1 MGYSTMLM
9 GKGFDQPRNS
19 VNQIVQYLI
28 ENPFQTETEIQENVF
43 DYFRY
48 GYRQLESNKKY
59 ADLLRRGLAKGYY
72 KRFLWKK
79 KSDSRNLYRY
89 YVPTSV
95 KENFLKN
102 N

>member
-1 MGYSTMLM
+1 MGYSTMLL

-19 VNQIVQYLI
+19 VNQIVEHLI
-28 ENPFQTETEIQENVF
+28 KFPFQTESEIQEDVF
-43 DYFRY
+43 GYFRNETW
-48 GYRQLESNKKY
+48 ESNKKY
-59 ADLLRRGLAKGYY
+59 ADMLRRGLSKGLY
-72 KRFLWKK
+72 KRILWKK

>member
-1 MGYSTMLM
+1 
-9 GKGFDQPRNS
+9 
-19 VNQIVQYLI
+19 
-28 ENPFQTETEIQENVF
+28 
-43 DYFRY
+43 
-48 GYRQLESNKKY
+48 
-59 ADLLRRGLAKGYY
+59 LRRGLQKGLY

-79 KSDSRNLYRY
+79 KNDSRNLYRY

>member
-1 MGYSTMLM
+1 MGYSTMLL

-19 VNQIVQYLI
+19 VKQIVEHLI
-28 ENPFQTETEIQENVF
+28 KFPFQTESEIQEDLF
-43 DYFRY
+43 
-48 GYRQLESNKKY
+48 GYYRNETWESNKKY
-59 ADLLRRGLAKGYY
+59 ADLLRRGLAKGLY
-72 KRFLWKK
+72 KRILWKR

>member
-1 MGYSTMLM
+1 MGYSTMLL

-19 VNQIVQYLI
+19 VKQIVEHLI
-28 ENPFQTETEIQENVF
+28 KFPFQTESEIQEDVF
-43 DYFRY
+43 
-48 GYRQLESNKKY
+48 GYYRNETWESNKKY
-59 ADLLRRGLAKGYY
+59 ADLLRRGLQKGLY
-72 KRFLWKK
+72 KRILWKR

>member
-19 VNQIVQYLI
+19 VNQIVEFLI
-28 ENPFQTETEIQENVF
+28 ENPFQTESEIQENVF
-43 DYFRY
+43 GYFRNAPT
-48 GYRQLESNKKY
+48 QLESNKKY

-72 KRFLWKK
+72 KRILWKT

>member
-1 MGYSTMLM
+1 MGFTTMLL

-19 VNQIVQYLI
+19 VKQIVQYLI
-28 ENPFQTETEIQENVF
+28 ENPFQTEAEIQENVF
-43 DYFRY
+43 NYFRNETI
-48 GYRQLESNKKY
+48 ESNKKY
-59 ADLLRRGLAKGYY
+59 ADLLRRGLQKGLY

-79 KSDSRNLYRY
+79 KNDSRSLYRY

>member
-19 VNQIVQYLI
+19 VKQIVEYLI
-28 ENPFQTETEIQENVF
+28 ENPFRTESQIQEDVF
-43 DYFRY
+43 DY
-48 GYRQLESNKKY
+48 YRNHPRQIEPNKKY
-59 ADLLRRGLAKGYY
+59 ADLLRRGLQKGLY

-79 KSDSRNLYRY
+79 KNDSRNLYRY

>member
-1 MGYSTMLM
+1 MGYSTMLL

-19 VNQIVQYLI
+19 VKQIVEHLI
-28 ENPFQTETEIQENVF
+28 KFPFQTESEIQEDVF
-43 DYFRY
+43 
-48 GYRQLESNKKY
+48 GYYRNETWESNKKY
-59 ADLLRRGLAKGYY
+59 ADLLRRGLQKGLY

-79 KSDSRNLYRY
+79 KNDSRSLYRY

>member
-28 ENPFQTETEIQENVF
+28 ENPFQTESEIQENVF
-43 DYFRY
+43 DYFRNAP
-48 GYRQLESNKKY
+48 RQLESNKKY
-59 ADLLRRGLAKGYY
+59 ADLLRRGLQKGLY

-79 KSDSRNLYRY
+79 KGDSRNLYRY
-89 YVPTSV
+89 YVPTAV
-95 KENFLKN
+95 QETFLN
-102 N
+102 DN

>member
-1 MGYSTMLM
+1 MGYSSMLL
-9 GKGFDQPRNS
+9 GKGFDQPYRS
-19 VNQIVQYLI
+19 VNEIVEFLI
-28 ENPFQTETEIQENVF
+28 KNPFQTESEIQEDVF
-43 DYFRY
+43 GYFRNETW
-48 GYRQLESNKKY
+48 ESNKKY
-59 ADLLRRGLAKGYY
+59 ADMLRRGLQKGLY

-79 KSDSRNLYRY
+79 KNDSRNLYRY

>member
-19 VNQIVQYLI
+19 VKQIIEFLI
-28 ENPFQTETEIQENVF
+28 ENPFQTESEIQENVF
-43 DYFRY
+43 DYFRNAP
-48 GYRQLESNKKY
+48 RQLESNKKY

>member
-1 MGYSTMLM
+1 MGYSSMLL
-9 GKGFDQPRNS
+9 GKGFDQPYRS
-19 VNQIVQYLI
+19 VNEIVNFLI
-28 ENPFQTETEIQENVF
+28 EKPFRTESEIQEQVF
-43 DYFRY
+43 DY
-48 GYRQLESNKKY
+48 YRNETWESNKKY
-59 ADLLRRGLAKGYY
+59 ADMLRRGLQKGLY

-79 KSDSRNLYRY
+79 KNDSRNLYRY

>member
-1 MGYSTMLM
+1 MGFTTMLL

-19 VNQIVQYLI
+19 VKQIVEHLI
-28 ENPFQTETEIQENVF
+28 KFPFQTESEIQEDLF
-43 DYFRY
+43 
-48 GYRQLESNKKY
+48 GYYRNETWESNKKY
-59 ADLLRRGLAKGYY
+59 ADLLRRGLQKGLY

>member
-19 VNQIVQYLI
+19 VKQIIEYLI
-28 ENPFQTETEIQENVF
+28 ENPFRTESQIQEDVF
-43 DYFRY
+43 DYFRNETW
-48 GYRQLESNKKY
+48 ESNKKY

-72 KRFLWKK
+72 KRILWKR

>member
-1 MGYSTMLM
+1 MGFTTMLL

-19 VNQIVQYLI
+19 VKQIVEHLI
-28 ENPFQTETEIQENVF
+28 KFPFQTESEIQEDLF
-43 DYFRY
+43 
-48 GYRQLESNKKY
+48 GYYRNETWESNKKY
-59 ADLLRRGLAKGYY
+59 ADLLRRGLQKGLY

-79 KSDSRNLYRY
+79 KNDSRSLYRY

>member
-1 MGYSTMLM
+1 MGYSTMLL

-19 VNQIVQYLI
+19 VKQIVEHLI
-28 ENPFQTETEIQENVF
+28 KFPFQTESEIQEDLF
-43 DYFRY
+43 
-48 GYRQLESNKKY
+48 GYYRNETWESNKKY
-59 ADLLRRGLAKGYY
+59 ADLLRRGLQKGLY

-79 KSDSRNLYRY
+79 KSDSRSLYRY